1 MQSPTGSVVALSS
14 AASTV
19 FSIGMVFLAY
29 WGLHESTKWR
39 PIDVVV
45 ATLAIGGFVC
55 LGSVPWFA
63 TKPSHEPDE
72 ASALRIARHAF
83 LAGVSG
89 VWLAIVV
96 SLFG

>member
-1 MQSPTGSVVALSS
+1 MQSPSGSVVALSS

-29 WGLHESTKWR
+29 WGLHESTKWH

-45 ATLAIGGFVC
+45 AGFAIIGFVC

-63 TKPSHEPDE
+63 TKPSHNPDE
-72 ASALRIARHAF
+72 ASALLIARRAF
-83 LAGVSG
+83 LLGVTAE
-89 VWLAIVV
+89 WLAIVL
-96 SLFG
+96 SLFT